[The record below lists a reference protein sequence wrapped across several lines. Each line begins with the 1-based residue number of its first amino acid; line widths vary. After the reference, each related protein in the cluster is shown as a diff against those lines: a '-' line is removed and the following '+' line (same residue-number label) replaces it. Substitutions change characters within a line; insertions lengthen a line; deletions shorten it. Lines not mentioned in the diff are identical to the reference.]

1 MERITIMA
9 SNDETVRVVYIGE
22 PGATQ
27 QQIMTAFNTQAEFEL
42 VDVLSVRDRLAREIR
57 AIEPHLLLVDH
68 SLEGRPTLDLL
79 DDLALQIPDLAI
91 IAILPHDD
99 AVLVQ
104 QVMLAGARAF
114 LIQPFTQVNLIT
126 TLKRVKELET
136 RRQQSK
142 VIATSR
148 SNGSASPIRSI
159 AVFSPR
165 GGTGVSTVASNLAI
179 AMQIQTG
186 RQVLLMEGKQFFGH
200 LDVLLNIRSR
210 NTIADLLPH
219 ASTMDEALVHD
230 VVIPHVSGIHV
241 LLGPGDLQISQGIR
255 PDDLY
260 NVFIGLQKIYPFI
273 VIDAG
278 SHLSENTVT
287 LLDASDK
294 ILLVTNPDLAA
305 LHDASRFIQIT
316 KSLAYPADKTL
327 IILNRDDL
335 AGGIRTND
343 VEGALHNQLF
353 AHIPDDSANA
363 LRSLNRGIPIIM
375 KYGRSPMSKA
385 LVALGKS
392 LMTMKIANQV
402 NVVSG
407 NTNAS
412 QREALLASSRLG

>member
-1 MERITIMA
+1 MA
-9 SNDETVRVVYIGE
+9 SNNQPARIVFIGE

-27 QQIMTAFNTQAEFEL
+27 QQITTALNNQSEFEL
-42 VDVLSVRDRLAREIR
+42 ANVLSARDRLAREIR
-57 AIEPHLLLVDH
+57 AIEPRLILVDH
-68 SLEGRPTLDLL
+68 ILEGIPTVDLL
-79 DDLALQIPDLAI
+79 DDLALQFPDLAI
-91 IAILPHDD
+91 IAILPKED

-114 LIQPFTQVNLIT
+114 LVQPFTQVNLVT
-126 TLKRVKELET
+126 TLKRVKELES
-136 RRQQSK
+136 RRQQLQ
-142 VIATSR
+142 VVATTK
-148 SNGSASPIRSI
+148 GSDTVAPLRSI

-165 GGTGVSTVASNLAI
+165 GGTGVSTISANLAI
-179 AMQIQTG
+179 AIQLQTG
-186 RQVLLMEGKQFFGH
+186 KQVLLLEGKQFFGH

-219 ASTMDEALVHD
+219 ANSIDEALVHD
-230 VVIPHVSGIHV
+230 VVIPHISGIHV
-241 LLGPGDLQISQGIR
+241 LLGPGDLQIAQGIR

-278 SHLSENTVT
+278 SHLNENTVT
-287 LLDASDK
+287 LLDASNK

-305 LHDASRFIQIT
+305 LHDASRFIQIS
-316 KSLAYPADKTL
+316 KSLAYPSDKTL
-327 IILNRDDL
+327 IILNRENL

-343 VEGALHNQLF
+343 VEGALHNQLY
-353 AHIPDDSANA
+353 AQIPDDSANA
-363 LRSLNRGIPIIM
+363 LRSLNRGIPVIM

-392 LMTMKIANQV
+392 LLSMKVTSQGS
-402 NVVSG
+402 VVTG